1 MLVLTR
7 RQGEGVVLKTSNG
20 DIFVKIVSIEGKQVR
35 VGFKA
40 SHDVKVLRDELDIN
54 ANTTTK
60 GGEISW

>member
-1 MLVLTR
+1 M
-7 RQGEGVVLKTSNG
+7 LKTSNG